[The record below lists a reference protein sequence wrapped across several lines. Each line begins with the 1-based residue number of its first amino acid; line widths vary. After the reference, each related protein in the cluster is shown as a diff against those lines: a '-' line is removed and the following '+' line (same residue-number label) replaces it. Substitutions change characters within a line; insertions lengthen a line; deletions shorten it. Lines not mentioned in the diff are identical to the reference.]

1 MMPHFCKSNRK
12 IAMSLAFL
20 ERSCIFQSELEADM
34 NRLPIE
40 KRVQII
46 SLLVEG
52 MSMRSVSRVA
62 DVSINTVS
70 KLLADVGEAS
80 AAYMDQAMRDLTI
93 TDVQVDEIWAFIG
106 AKQKNVPANAD
117 PARGLGDCYTFT
129 AIDRATKLMPCY
141 MLGYRTAECAQQFM
155 ADLELRLATR
165 IQLTTDA
172 MGGYP
177 GAVAKAFGLA
187 GVDYAVLNKTYEGG
201 PMVVEAKRRY
211 SPAVCVGATK
221 EVVCGSP
228 EMKQVSTSHVER
240 ANLTMR
246 MGMRRFTR
254 LTNAFSK
261 KIEMHFAAVSLHF
274 MHYNFARIHKT
285 LKVTPA
291 MQAGLCGHIWSIED
305 ICKLVAEPE
314 AKKRGPYKARAAS

>member
-1 MMPHFCKSNRK
+1 
-12 IAMSLAFL
+12 
-20 ERSCIFQSELEADM
+20 M
-34 NRLPIE
+34 NTLPIE
-40 KRVQII
+40 KRVQIVTM
-46 SLLVEG
+46 LVEG

-62 DVSINTVS
+62 GVSINTVT
-70 KLLADVGEAS
+70 KLLADVGTAC
-80 AAYMDQAMRDLTI
+80 ADYQDRNLRDLSL

-129 AIDRATKLMPCY
+129 AIDRDTKLMPCY
-141 MLGYRTAECAQQFM
+141 MLGYRTSECADQFL
-155 ADLELRLATR
+155 ADLASRLADR
-165 IQLTTDA
+165 VQLTTDG
-172 MGGYP
+172 MNSYP
-177 GAVAKAFGLA
+177 AAVAKAFGVD
-187 GVDYAVLNKTYEGG
+187 VDYAVLNNSYEGG

-211 SPAVCVGATK
+211 SPAVCVGSTK
-221 EVVCGSP
+221 EVCCGSP
-228 EMKQVSTSHVER
+228 EMKMVSTSHVER

-285 LKVTPA
+285 IKVTPA
-291 MQAGLCGHIWSIED
+291 MKAGIAARVWSIEE
-305 ICKLVAEPE
+305 IVNLVPAPV
-314 AKKRGPYKARAAS
+314 AKKRGAYKAPMPTTLG